1 MIKNIA
7 VLMVFLCSALLAGP
21 KIHVKNKHFDAGLIR
36 EGEKL
41 SVKYAFKIKNTGNA
55 PLKIKKVKPG

>member
-1 MIKNIA
+1 MIKNITVFA
-7 VLMVFLCSALLAGP
+7 VFLCSALFAGP
-21 KIHVKNKHFDAGLIR
+21 KIYVKNQHFDAGLIR

-41 SVKYAFKIKNTGNA
+41 SVKHAFKIKNTGNA